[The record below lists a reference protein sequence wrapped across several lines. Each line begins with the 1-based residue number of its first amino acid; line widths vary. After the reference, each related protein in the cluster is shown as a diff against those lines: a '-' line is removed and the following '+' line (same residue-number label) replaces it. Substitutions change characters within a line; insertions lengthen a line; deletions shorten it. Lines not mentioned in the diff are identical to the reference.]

1 MPDTKR
7 GRERQGRKKRE
18 QLERRLNRREVETID
33 DGDEDE
39 PEYPPTELEADL
51 LSADAEADD

>member
-18 QLERRLNRREVETID
+18 QLESRLAEREID
-33 DGDEDE
+33 TLDEDGE
-39 PEYPPTELEADL
+39 PEYPPSDAGSDL
-51 LSADAEADD
+51 LAAPPRE

>member
-18 QLERRLNRREVETID
+18 QLERHLTRREMETID
-33 DGDEDE
+33 AEDE
-39 PEYPPTELEADL
+39 PEYPPAELESEL
-51 LSADAEADD
+51 LATAEKLDD

>member
-18 QLERRLNRREVETID
+18 QLETHLAKREIETLD
-33 DGDEDE
+33 DDTS
-39 PEYPPTELEADL
+39 PEYPPEETESDL
-51 LSADAEADD
+51 LSAPPQGEE

>member
-18 QLERRLNRREVETID
+18 QLETHLAEREMDTLEDET
-33 DGDEDE
+33 E
-39 PEYPPTELEADL
+39 PEYPPAEAESDL
-51 LSADAEADD
+51 LPAPPRDE

>member
-18 QLERRLNRREVETID
+18 QLETRLTERELDTLD
-33 DGDEDE
+33 DESE
-39 PEYPPTELEADL
+39 PEYPPSDAGSDL
-51 LSADAEADD
+51 LPAPPSEE

>member
-18 QLERRLNRREVETID
+18 QLETHLAERELDALD
-33 DGDEDE
+33 DDAE
-39 PEYPPTELEADL
+39 PDYPPSDVGSDL
-51 LSADAEADD
+51 LPAPPRDE

>member
-18 QLERRLNRREVETID
+18 QLETHLAEREVATL
-33 DGDEDE
+33 DEEAE
-39 PEYPPTELEADL
+39 PEYPPAESESDL
-51 LSADAEADD
+51 LPAPPREE

>member
-33 DGDEDE
+33 GDDEDE

-51 LSADAEADD
+51 LSADAGADD

>member
-33 DGDEDE
+33 DEDE